1 MELLSSV
8 RNSRNS
14 NLFFSKDELNQIL
27 DCYSIGVSKGK
38 WKDYAIYF
46 GKKEATFYMFKHS
59 LAFPDCVI
67 TKSKKNKK
75 KTIIYYL
82 IYNNKKN
89 RYSNKIDDLIA
100 LLKRSRIHVI

>member
-1 MELLSSV
+1 
-8 RNSRNS
+8 
-14 NLFFSKDELNQIL
+14 
-27 DCYSIGVSKGK
+27 
-38 WKDYAIYF
+38 
-46 GKKEATFYMFKHS
+46 MFKHS